1 MRRTKKLAAVSMSAV
16 LALASMAGCTKKDAA
31 DETTQA
37 PVVTEPDTTAAAVE
51 NTTAAPEQTT
61 AEEANVKAPSDDAA
75 TDSKP
80 EANATEDNKATEAP
94 TEKATEKPT
103 EAPTEKPTEAP
114 TEEVKPT
121 EAPTKE
127 VGGEG
132 LNIKTTDALA
142 KLVDSSFSDAKKMNS
157 KVEVSV
163 DLGDMLASTAS
174 LTGVKVDFDI
184 DSFIDLTKKQVS
196 GTVGVDLNAKEL
208 KIAGDLL
215 RFAADG
221 DHTAVN
227 FDVLKLASGVFG
239 SEDAFSALLQGV
251 GVPLTTADIK
261 KLTSVTLPVGT
272 DVVDFKELNG
282 DALAFA
288 KDYAKRILG
297 SVAESSV
304 SVSGNKYTIKPDGDF
319 IASVAYSFIQN
330 TEESDI
336 DKLFEILPQVMPD
349 LNEEKLNAG
358 LKAIAAQIEKGAK
371 AAGVDTSSMNLDEI
385 DGAAGEITKAYNEFI
400 GELNNEESVKKAKED
415 LKDMLKEGKEEIKE
429 GDFGKMYQEVID
441 QINEAMGTVF
451 TKGIPAIVVETT
463 ADGVKLSFD
472 AEVEIPKDPTIAP
485 NGAVIKFSVKST
497 NEYNKGQFQ
506 DVTNASEL
514 SDVVES
520 VLKLVNTLQNSGSGS
535 GNGAGLESILGNL

>member
-288 KDYAKRILG
+288 K
-297 SVAESSV
+297 
-304 SVSGNKYTIKPDGDF
+304 
-319 IASVAYSFIQN
+319 
-330 TEESDI
+330 
-336 DKLFEILPQVMPD
+336 
-349 LNEEKLNAG
+349 
-358 LKAIAAQIEKGAK
+358 
-371 AAGVDTSSMNLDEI
+371 
-385 DGAAGEITKAYNEFI
+385 
-400 GELNNEESVKKAKED
+400 
-415 LKDMLKEGKEEIKE
+415 
-429 GDFGKMYQEVID
+429 
-441 QINEAMGTVF
+441 
-451 TKGIPAIVVETT
+451 
-463 ADGVKLSFD
+463 
-472 AEVEIPKDPTIAP
+472 
-485 NGAVIKFSVKST
+485 
-497 NEYNKGQFQ
+497 
-506 DVTNASEL
+506 
-514 SDVVES
+514 
-520 VLKLVNTLQNSGSGS
+520 
-535 GNGAGLESILGNL
+535 